1 MIPGL
6 PKVEMCSSCQQAML
20 RPKLVDVR
28 DLMRAT
34 KAKVKRGDPASE
46 LLIAE
51 LAANKREQQ
60 QQQQLLQSRYGTL
73 RRDAELPDT
82 IRSYHE
88 SQSFRMFLPIRD
100 PRPSSGYRVARKERG
115 NVLMQMLRRNQHRG
129 TFLPEFLRP
138 KSDAKDD
145 DGAVVE
151 AAVHTVVVRSRG
163 AGPSATTAASSG

>member
-1 MIPGL
+1 
-6 PKVEMCSSCQQAML
+6 ML

-34 KAKVKRGDPASE
+34 KAKIKRGDPASE

-51 LAANKREQQ
+51 LAANKREQ

-82 IRSYHE
+82 IRSYCE

-100 PRPSSGYRVARKERG
+100 PRPSSDYRVARKERG

-138 KSDAKDD
+138 KSGTKDD
-145 DGAVVE
+145 DGVAVE

-163 AGPSATTAASSG
+163 AGPSAAMTVSSD